1 MKAYEI
7 LVEYKIE
14 KPAGLVS
21 QGLKK
26 AGAAALGA
34 LGARHA
40 ASALRGSADIGDR
53 ANAYEKEFQK
63 YLSTN
68 GKDTV
73 DIEYADLN
81 DFIKQNTLPSP
92 KLPVDGYV
100 ATGDLENIFMDIAK
114 LSAKG
119 ADASSA
125 SAEQPAAKTI
135 NQPANTTPAADATKS
150 AAEPAAEPSEKPAMT
165 SSSVSQTLQDIND
178 YLDNGGKYTPAMRG
192 LIKNIWMKT
201 GGTKIEIRKK

>member
-34 LGARHA
+34 LGAKHA
-40 ASALRGSADIGDR
+40 ASALKGSADIGDR

-63 YLSTN
+63 YLSTK

-100 ATGDLENIFMDIAK
+100 AAGDLENIFMDIAK
-114 LSAKG
+114 LSAK
-119 ADASSA
+119 SA
-125 SAEQPAAKTI
+125 AETPANAEQPAARI
-135 NQPANTTPAADATKS
+135 PNQTDKTTPAASATQS
-150 AAEPAAEPSEKPAMT
+150 AAEPAAPTEKPEMT
-165 SSSVSQTLQDIND
+165 SSSVSQTLQDISD

-201 GGTKIEIRKK
+201 GGTKIESRKK